1 MSNRS
6 VAIHFVRAALRGA
19 ERRGHDTR
27 ALVTAAGINVELL
40 EQPRMRVDAAQYAS
54 LIKLLWDTL
63 EDELMGF
70 GPVRSRP
77 GTFAMMCHAVIHCS
91 TLERALLRGMLF
103 YGLFA
108 DNPGISMREDGDLVW
123 LEMDTSMIDDPD
135 HFLTESLLVI
145 WHRLASWLI
154 GKRIPRGRAIF
165 AYPAPAH
172 HQEYQLIF
180 GCNLQFD
187 QPATALAIPRAYLQM
202 SLIQDARTLK
212 RFLEQSPSDLLSRR
226 DFGNSLSG
234 RIRQLIG
241 RNVGAEMPDMGSIA
255 SQLNMSP
262 PTLRRHLREEGASY
276 QELKDH
282 LRRDIAIY
290 HLSRQDM
297 AIQDL
302 AVLLGF
308 SEPSAFHRAF
318 KKWTGLTPGEYR

>member
-6 VAIHFVRAALRGA
+6 VAIHFVRAAMAGA
-19 ERRGHDTR
+19 ERHGHDSR
-27 ALVTAAGINVELL
+27 ALMGAAGINPDLL
-40 EQPRMRVDAAQYAS
+40 DQPRMRVDADQYAR

-77 GTFAMMCHAVIHCS
+77 GTFAMMCHALIHCS
-91 TLERALLRGMLF
+91 TLERALQRGMLF
-103 YGLFA
+103 YSLFA
-108 DNPGISMREDGDLVW
+108 DNPGISMRMEGDLIW
-123 LEMDTSMIDDPD
+123 LEIDTSMVDDPD

-154 GKRIPRGRAIF
+154 GKRIPLERATF
-165 AYPAPAH
+165 AYPPPEH

-180 GCNLQFD
+180 GCKLHFG
-187 QPATALAIPRAYLQM
+187 QPATALAIPRGYMLEP
-202 SLIQDARTLK
+202 LIQDARTLK

-234 RIRQLIG
+234 RIRQVIG
-241 RNVGAEMPDMGSIA
+241 RNVGAEMPDMESIA

-262 PTLRRHLREEGASY
+262 PTLRRHLRDEGTSF

-297 AIQDL
+297 PTQDL
-302 AVLLGF
+302 ASLLGF

>member
-19 ERRGHDTR
+19 ERHGYDSN
-27 ALVTAAGINVELL
+27 ALLCAAGINAELL
-40 EQPRMRVDAAQYAS
+40 SQPRMRVDAAQYTH
-54 LIKLLWDTL
+54 LIKQLWETL

-77 GTFAMMCHAVIHCS
+77 GTFAMMCHTAIHCT
-91 TLERALLRGMLF
+91 TLERALQRGMLF

-108 DNPGISMREDGDLVW
+108 DTPGISMNEEGDLVW
-123 LEMDTSMIDDPD
+123 LEIDTSMIDDPD
-135 HFLTESLLVI
+135 HFLTESLVVI

-154 GKRIPRGRAIF
+154 GRRIPLERAVF

-180 GCNLQFD
+180 GCRLQFD
-187 QPATALAIPRAYLQM
+187 QTKTAVVIPQQYLQM
-202 SLIQDARTLK
+202 PLIQDARTLK

-241 RNVGAEMPDMGSIA
+241 PNVGVDMPDMESVA
-255 SQLNMSP
+255 KQLSMSP
-262 PTLRRHLREEGASY
+262 PTLRRHLREEGTSY

-290 HLSRQDM
+290 HLSRQNM
-297 AIQDL
+297 PIQDL
-302 AVLLGF
+302 AALLGF

>member
-19 ERRGHDTR
+19 ERHGHDTR
-27 ALVTAAGINVELL
+27 TLLTAAGINPELL
-40 EQPRMRVDAAQYAS
+40 DQPRMRVDAQQYAR
-54 LIKLLWDTL
+54 LIQLLWDTL

-77 GTFAMMCHAVIHCS
+77 GTFAMMCHALIHCA
-91 TLERALLRGMLF
+91 TLERALQRGMLF

-108 DNPGISMREDGDLVW
+108 DNPGISMREAGEVVW
-123 LEMDTSMIDDPD
+123 LEIDTSMMDDPD

-154 GKRIPRGRAIF
+154 GKRIPLEQASF
-165 AYPAPAH
+165 AYAAPAH

-180 GCNLQFD
+180 GCRLHFE
-187 QPATALAIPRAYLQM
+187 QPVTGLAIPRNYMQM
-202 SLIQDARTLK
+202 PLIQDARTLK

-241 RNVGAEMPDMGSIA
+241 RNVGEEMPDMESVA
-255 SQLNMSP
+255 TRLSMSP
-262 PTLRRHLREEGASY
+262 PTLRRHLREEGTTY

-297 AIQDL
+297 PIQDL
-302 AVLLGF
+302 AALLGF

>member
-19 ERRGHDTR
+19 ERHGHDSRT
-27 ALVTAAGINVELL
+27 LLTAAGINADLL
-40 EQPRMRVDAAQYAS
+40 EQPRMRVDADQYAR

-77 GTFAMMCHAVIHCS
+77 GTFAMMCHALIHCS
-91 TLERALLRGMLF
+91 TLERALQRGMLF

-108 DNPGISMREDGDLVW
+108 DNPGISMRGEGDLVW
-123 LEMDTSMIDDPD
+123 LEIDTSMIDDPD

-145 WHRLASWLI
+145 WHRLGSWLI
-154 GKRIPRGRAIF
+154 GKRIPLEQATF
-165 AYPAPAH
+165 AYPVPAH

-180 GCNLQFD
+180 GCRLRFGQR
-187 QPATALAIPRAYLQM
+187 ATALAIPRSYLQM
-202 SLIQDARTLK
+202 PLIQDARTLK

-241 RNVGAEMPDMGSIA
+241 RNVGAEMPDMESVAG
-255 SQLNMSP
+255 QLNMSP
-262 PTLRRHLREEGASY
+262 PTLRRHLREEGTSY

-302 AVLLGF
+302 AALLGF

>member
-19 ERRGHDTR
+19 QRHGHDSR
-27 ALVTAAGINVELL
+27 ALLNAAGINPELL
-40 EQPRMRVDAAQYAS
+40 EQPRMRVDAQQYAR
-54 LIKLLWDTL
+54 LIQLLWDTL
-63 EDELMGF
+63 GDELMGF

-77 GTFAMMCHAVIHCS
+77 GTFAMMCHALIHCP
-91 TLERALLRGMLF
+91 TLERALQRGMLF

-108 DNPGISMREDGDLVW
+108 DNPGIRMHGTDGVIW
-123 LEMDTSMIDDPD
+123 LEIDTSMMDDPD

-154 GKRIPRGRAIF
+154 GKRIPLERASF
-165 AYPAPAH
+165 NYPAPDH
-172 HQEYQLIF
+172 HKEYQLIF
-180 GCNLQFD
+180 GCPLHFE
-187 QPATALAIPRAYLQM
+187 QPVTALAIPRSYMQM
-202 SLIQDARTLK
+202 PLIQDARTLK

-241 RNVGAEMPDMGSIA
+241 RNVGAEMPDMESIA
-255 SQLNMSP
+255 KQLSMSP
-262 PTLRRHLREEGASY
+262 PTLRRHLRDEGTTY

-302 AVLLGF
+302 AALLGF

>member
-6 VAIHFVRAALRGA
+6 VAIHFVRAALHGA
-19 ERRGHDTR
+19 ERRGHDGR
-27 ALVTAAGINVELL
+27 ALLVAAGINVELL
-40 EQPRMRVDAAQYAS
+40 NQPRMRIDAGQYAR
-54 LIKLLWDTL
+54 LIKLLWETL

-91 TLERALLRGMLF
+91 TLERALQRGMLF

-108 DNPGISMREDGDLVW
+108 DNPVISMREDGDVIW
-123 LEMDTSMIDDPD
+123 LDIDTSMIDDPD

-154 GKRIPRGRAIF
+154 GKRIPLEQAVF
-165 AYPAPAH
+165 AYSPPAH

-180 GCNLQFD
+180 GCTLQFD
-187 QPATALAIPRAYLQM
+187 QQTTALAIPRVYLQM
-202 SLIQDARTLK
+202 PLIQDARTLK
-212 RFLEQSPSDLLSRR
+212 GFLEQSPADLLSRR

-241 RNVGAEMPDMGSIA
+241 RNVGAEMPDMESVA

-262 PTLRRHLREEGASY
+262 PTLRRHLREEGTSY

-290 HLSRQDM
+290 HLSRQDL

-302 AVLLGF
+302 AALLGF

>member
-1 MSNRS
+1 MNNRS
-6 VAIHFVRAALRGA
+6 VAIHFVRAALYGA
-19 ERRGHDTR
+19 ERHGHDSRT
-27 ALVTAAGINVELL
+27 LMSAAGINPDLL
-40 EQPRMRVDAAQYAS
+40 EQPRMRVDADQYAH
-54 LIKLLWDTL
+54 LIKLLWETL

-77 GTFAMMCHAVIHCS
+77 GTFAMMCHALIYCG
-91 TLERALLRGMLF
+91 TLERALQRGMLF
-103 YGLFA
+103 YSLFA
-108 DNPGISMREDGDLVW
+108 DNPSISMRTEEDLVW
-123 LEMDTSMIDDPD
+123 LEIDTSMMDDPD

-154 GKRIPRGRAIF
+154 GKRIPLERATF
-165 AYPAPAH
+165 AYSIPGQH
-172 HQEYQLIF
+172 KEYQLIF
-180 GCNLQFD
+180 GCKLHFG
-187 QPATALAIPRAYLQM
+187 QPATALAIPHSYLQEP
-202 SLIQDARTLK
+202 LIQDARTLK

-234 RIRQLIG
+234 RIRQVIG
-241 RNVGAEMPDMGSIA
+241 RNVGVEMPDMESIA

-262 PTLRRHLREEGASY
+262 PTLRRHLRDEGTSY

-297 AIQDL
+297 TIQDL